1 MKEREAEFTR
11 DIQQLAQQ
19 QTFSTSAF
27 EALVDKIRTHVAEV
41 RPGTSVWVALLFRLC
56 KMRVV
61 LYVHS

>member
-1 MKEREAEFTR
+1 MKEREVEFTK

-41 RPGTSVWVALLFRLC
+41 RLSSSAWVALLFRLWG
-56 KMRVV
+56 R
-61 LYVHS
+61 

>member
-1 MKEREAEFTR
+1 MEFTK

-41 RPGTSVWVALLFRLC
+41 RLSSSAWAALLFRLWG
-56 KMRVV
+56 R
-61 LYVHS
+61 